1 MTAEKLRRYFEE
13 NNKELKFTDCS
24 SIIHWV
30 QGTYML
36 YETPYISMGEGYILT
51 EAEALEY
58 CNTHI
63 CKEEI

>member
-1 MTAEKLRRYFEE
+1 MTAGKLRKYFEE
-13 NNKELKFTDCS
+13 SSKELKFTDFS
-24 SIIHWV
+24 SITYWA

-36 YETPYISMGEGYILT
+36 YETPYISIGEGYILT

-63 CKEEI
+63 CKEEV